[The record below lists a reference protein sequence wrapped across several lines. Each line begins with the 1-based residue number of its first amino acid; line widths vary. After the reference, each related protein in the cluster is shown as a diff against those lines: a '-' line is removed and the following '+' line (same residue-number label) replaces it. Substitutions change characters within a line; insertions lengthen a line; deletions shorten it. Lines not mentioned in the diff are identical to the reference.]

1 MLKEILSISGKPGLF
16 KMVSQGKN
24 MIVVESLLD
33 GKRVPAYSKD
43 KVVSLGDIAM
53 YTNTEEV
60 PLGQVL
66 ENIKVKENGAAC
78 PIEPKAD
85 NNVLRKYM
93 EEILPN
99 FDRDKVYPSDMRKLF
114 AWYNILVNSGLT
126 DFIAVEESRDNTEA
140 TTDNKAEDKIE
151 DKTEA

>member
-24 MIVVESLLD
+24 MIIVESLLD
-33 GKRVPAYSKD
+33 GKRIPAYTKD

-53 YTNTEEV
+53 YTDKEEI

-66 ENIKVKENGAAC
+66 ENIKVKENGATC

-114 AWYNILVNSGLT
+114 AWYNILVNSGMT
-126 DFIAVEESRDNTEA
+126 DFIAVEETKEESKD
-140 TTDNKAEDKIE
+140 KAE